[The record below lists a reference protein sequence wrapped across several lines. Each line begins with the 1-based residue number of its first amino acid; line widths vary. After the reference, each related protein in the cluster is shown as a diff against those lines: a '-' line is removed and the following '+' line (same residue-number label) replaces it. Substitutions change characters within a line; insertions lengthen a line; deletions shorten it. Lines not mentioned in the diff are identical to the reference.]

1 MALRSAISAQLWLC
15 SLGKMKAR
23 KLIAGSVYD
32 PAELKAVGKAFDDAW
47 DQVASQVSTR
57 PEAIEAARLKLAEIV
72 LTLAKGTSRDPEKL
86 TQAAVRL
93 MLASRSRLR

>member
-1 MALRSAISAQLWLC
+1 
-15 SLGKMKAR
+15 MKAR
-23 KLIAGSVYD
+23 ELIAGAVYD

-72 LTLAKGTSRDPEKL
+72 LTLAKGSTRDPEKL

-93 MLASRSRLR
+93 MLASQSKHK